1 MYYAFVA
8 LGYALGSIP
17 FGLLFT
23 RLSGQGD
30 IRAIGSGN
38 IGATNVLRT
47 GNKKIAALTLL
58 CDFLKG
64 FIPVWLAIGQDLA
77 WGIPVCAAA
86 ILGHVFPLWLNFKG
100 GKGVA
105 TALGGYM
112 ALSPYVGGF
121 VALAWLITAKVCRIS
136 SLSALVAFSLTPAAL
151 WLYQTYGGGAIPL
164 PVGMVTYT
172 AGVALFI
179 AFTHRSNI
187 RRLIQGHER

>member
-1 MYYAFVA
+1 MYYAFVG

-17 FGLLFT
+17 FGLIFT
-23 RLSGQGD
+23 HLCGRGD

-47 GNKKIAALTLL
+47 GNKTLAALTLL

-64 FIPVWLAIGQDLA
+64 FIPVWLAMENNPT
-77 WGIPVCAAA
+77 WGIPVCTAA
-86 ILGHVFPLWLNFKG
+86 ILGHVFPLWLRFKG

-105 TALGGYM
+105 TALGSYM

-136 SLSALVAFSLTPAAL
+136 SLSALVAFSLTPVAL
-151 WLYQTYGGGAIPL
+151 WLYQTYGGAATL
-164 PVGMVTYT
+164 PAGMVTYT
-172 AGVALFI
+172 AAVALFI

-187 RRLIQGHER
+187 QRLIHGDER